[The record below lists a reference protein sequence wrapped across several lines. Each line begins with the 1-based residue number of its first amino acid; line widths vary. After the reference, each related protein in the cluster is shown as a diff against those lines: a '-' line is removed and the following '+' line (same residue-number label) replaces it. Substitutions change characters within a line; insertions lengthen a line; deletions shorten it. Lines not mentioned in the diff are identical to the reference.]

1 MSAIITSD
9 FRTLNAKNFKNNILS
24 DAENVY
30 LFIGKSDKWSS
41 TLTGTTDVAP
51 NNAVP
56 LDTILTTHDADRNI
70 MALKSISGADVINLI
85 PRYNWTSG
93 ATYAAWDDNSP
104 TIFDRGND
112 TPFYVITDSFTV
124 YKCLY
129 APLTS
134 AGVPVASTSKPDH
147 SPTVSSGNLVGDPVT
162 YADGYIWKYMY
173 KVTATEAARFL
184 TNNYIPIKT
193 IVGGSTI
200 TLTGTGSNP
209 ANGDTIVGATSG
221 ASAKVFSGGGT
232 TTLIVYNVRGTFN
245 GGEAVT
251 GGKTISSIV
260 LNNATTVG
268 EFGTLDTDD
277 LTRLQYQNAA
287 TQSLTGKIYSI
298 AIDADDPTATTLT
311 YGGSGYTTQPTVTIY
326 GDGSGATAT
335 ADVAGGKVV
344 RINVTNAGSNYNVAY
359 VTVTGGG
366 TNASGC
372 VARAV
377 LSPKSGHGSDPAN
390 ELGGFY
396 VGVAATLTGEEGA
409 GDFGVNTQFRQV
421 GLIRKPKELSGGNP
435 IPAVSSTL
443 SGLTYLKL
451 DSGLTGTFK
460 VGDWITNSQAT
471 PARAYIDTVTAGSGT
486 ITLGIHQ
493 NDKTGYVAFTAG
505 NTVTAYTGA
514 SGSSSAAGVIA
525 TTNGI
530 TSSEYVHFSGDII
543 FLENRASAI
552 TRSESQ
558 IEDIRIIV
566 EF

>member
-41 TLTGTTDVAP
+41 TLMGTTDVAP

-70 MALKSISGADVINLI
+70 MALKSISGTDVVNLI
-85 PRYNWTSG
+85 PRYNWASG
-93 ATYAAWDDNSP
+93 TRYAAWDDNSP
-104 TIFDRGND
+104 NIFDRGND

-129 APLTS
+129 APLT
-134 AGVPVASTSKPDH
+134 ATGTPVLSTSKPDH
-147 SPTVSSGNLVGDPVT
+147 SPTVSGGNLVGDPVT

-200 TLTGTGSNP
+200 TLTGTGTNP
-209 ANGDTIVGATSG
+209 ANGDTIVGATTG
-221 ASAKVFSGGGT
+221 ATAKVFSGGGT
-232 TTLIVYNVRGTFN
+232 TTLVVYNVRGTFN
-245 GGEAVT
+245 TGEAVT

-260 LNNATTVG
+260 LNNSATVG

-298 AIDADDPTATTLT
+298 AIDADDPTATTLS

-335 ADVAGGKVV
+335 ADVSGGKVV
-344 RINVTNAGSNYNVAY
+344 RITVTNAGSNYNVAY
-359 VTVTGGG
+359 VTITGGG
-366 TNASGC
+366 TNATGC

-377 LSPKSGHGSDPAN
+377 LSPKNGHGSDPAN

-396 VGVAATLTGEEGA
+396 VGVAATLTGEEG
-409 GDFGVNTQFRQV
+409 DFAVNTQFRQV
-421 GLIRKPKELSGGNP
+421 GLIRKPKELSGGNS
-435 IPAVSSTL
+435 IPAISSTL
-443 SGLTYLKL
+443 SGLTYLTL
-451 DSGLTGTFK
+451 NSVSGSGFN
-460 VGDWITNSQAT
+460 VGDWITNGQVP
-471 PARAYIDTVTAGSGT
+471 PARAYIDTVDIGT
-486 ITLGIHQ
+486 TTTTLGVHQ
-493 NDKTGYVAFTAG
+493 NDKTGYTAFAVG
-505 NTVTAYTGA
+505 NTITAYTG
-514 SGSSSAAGVIA
+514 SSVSSSAQGTIA
-525 TTNGI
+525 TDGI
-530 TSSEYVHFSGDII
+530 AASEYVHFSGDII